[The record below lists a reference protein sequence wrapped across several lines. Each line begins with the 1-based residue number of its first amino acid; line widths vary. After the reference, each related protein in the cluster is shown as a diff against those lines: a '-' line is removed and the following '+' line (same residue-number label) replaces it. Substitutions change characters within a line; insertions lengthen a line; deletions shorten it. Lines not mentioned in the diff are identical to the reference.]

1 MLRTSGV
8 MSLKTLQKSST
19 VLQGRHLGAGA
30 FPPQFLSRRKVI
42 EKEHFGVILR
52 ILLVKPKHLPPPRR
66 KNVYSSNHEKKILHD
81 FPVFCN
87 GGLCE
92 KGENF
97 KFMWSW
103 T

>member
-1 MLRTSGV
+1 MLRASGV

-30 FPPQFLSRRKVI
+30 FPPEFLSRRIFWKSNRKRAFWDDFADI
-42 EKEHFGVILR
+42 AI
-52 ILLVKPKHLPPPRR
+52 VKPKHLPPPRR
-66 KNVYSSNHEKKILHD
+66 KNVYSSNREKMILHD

-92 KGENF
+92 KR
-97 KFMWSW
+97 
-103 T
+103 

>member
-8 MSLKTLQKSST
+8 MSLKTRQKSST

-30 FPPQFLSRRKVI
+30 FNPNFCREDFLENVI
-42 EKEHFGVILR
+42 EKEHFGMIVR
-52 ILLVKPKHLPPPRR
+52 ILLVKPKHLPPPHED
-66 KNVYSSNHEKKILHD
+66 KKCLYSSNREKKILHD

-92 KGENF
+92 KMC
-97 KFMWSW
+97 KF
-103 T
+103 